1 MPDGGGR
8 IRSGHAGGDGV
19 AQVTINVFLPA
30 LACLVLGTWQACHA
44 FDPVREQDPKG
55 TVQMYDDAEGYWK
68 IEANDGRV
76 CWLGL
81 RSDPR
86 GSDRNLNVDHC
97 KISSLSAVRAW
108 RVDSNQILLLTEA
121 GAVCANFRMIGP
133 DELISLDGNY
143 RGNRVP
149 VS

>member
-1 MPDGGGR
+1 M
-8 IRSGHAGGDGV
+8 
-19 AQVTINVFLPA
+19 AQVTVNVFLPA
-30 LACLVLGTWQACHA
+30 LACLVLGTAQACHA

-55 TVQMYDDAEGYWK
+55 AVQMYDEAEGYWK
-68 IEANDGRV
+68 VEANDGRA

-86 GSDRNLNVDHC
+86 GSNRNLNVDHC
-97 KISSLSAVRAW
+97 KISGLSEVRAW
-108 RVDSNQILLLTEA
+108 RVEYNQILLLTES
-121 GAVCANFRMIGP
+121 GAVSVRFRMIGP
-133 DELISLDGNY
+133 DNMTSVEGTY